1 MQNCTTVQCFMV
13 HASYGVK
20 AYQVHFLT
28 QQTPCRLDFPIKSY
42 DWLGGDYT
50 EDHQPC
56 EALRDFSSWR
66 LLSYYHSRNSKVHSH
81 LTRRVFHCILTLCIS
96 EIERDF
102 ENEIEPL
109 LFSFVLTKFREW
121 SLPCCSYYS
130 LRGIAEAATSSAPNW
145 CSYSLHGSRWLIVG
159 YVGWFFENVVGRIL
173 DSCCRLKK
181 VVGFEFY
188 LLGGS
193 SYHCLQ
199 QVI

>member
-20 AYQVHFLT
+20 AYQVNFPT

-42 DWLGGDYT
+42 DWLGRDCT

-81 LTRRVFHCILTLCIS
+81 LTRRVVPCIHALCIS

-109 LFSFVLTKFREW
+109 LFSCVLTNSESDLYPFALVISFAGLQKRRLHPLPIGARSPFRVR
-121 SLPCCSYYS
+121 LD
-130 LRGIAEAATSSAPNW
+130 
-145 CSYSLHGSRWLIVG
+145 WL
-159 YVGWFFENVVGRIL
+159 
-173 DSCCRLKK
+173 
-181 VVGFEFY
+181 
-188 LLGGS
+188 
-193 SYHCLQ
+193 
-199 QVI
+199 